1 MSGARGISNMRA
13 AVRMRHAD
21 AGVVSEMARSLHR
34 DARSERERAGERVRS
49 GTTVRAQEIVC
60 AIEAT
65 HRVRPPRVRTTR
77 PRRVA
82 PALIA

>member
-1 MSGARGISNMRA
+1 MSGARGSYNMRA

-34 DARSERERAGERVRS
+34 DARSEREHAGEGVSTR
-49 GTTVRAQEIVC
+49 EIVC

-65 HRVRPPRVRTTR
+65 RRVRPLRTLTTR
-77 PRRVA
+77 PRRA
-82 PALIA
+82 ALIA